1 MESVISRQSG
11 RVLMNV
17 RVFFRNYGR
26 EIRFFLLFVLFFFAG
41 QGIHYATRSYTAP
54 ILVNF
59 MNAEVSSKLINVV
72 TPAENTRVDGNTIFS
87 GTFQL
92 NIAQG
97 CEGTEG
103 ILLIAAAILAFYMG
117 ARQKFLGILTGF
129 LIIYIANL
137 LRIIALY
144 YVLKYR
150 PGLFDFMH
158 IFVGQTFII
167 VIGLVFF
174 VFWIT
179 AFAETHEQKS

>member
-1 MESVISRQSG
+1 
-11 RVLMNV
+11 MNV
-17 RVFFRNYGR
+17 RVFFRNYRR
-26 EIRFFLLFVLFFFAG
+26 EIRFFLLFVLFFFVG
-41 QGIHYATRSYTAP
+41 QGIHYTTRSYTAP
-54 ILVNF
+54 VLVNF
-59 MNAEVSSKLINVV
+59 LNAGVASEIINAV
-72 TPAENTRVDGNTIFS
+72 TPGEKTRVEGNVIVS

-97 CEGTEG
+97 CEGIEG
-103 ILLIAAAILAFYMG
+103 FLLIAAAILAFYMG
-117 ARQKFLGILTGF
+117 TRQKLLGILTGF
-129 LIIYIANL
+129 LVIYMANL

-174 VFWIT
+174 VFWIN
-179 AFAETHEQKS
+179 AFARTDEQKT